1 MRLIWIILWWIVAA
15 VLIADG
21 LTGAVN
27 SLYPWHDWF
36 IFNLTTMP
44 ARTFSS
50 ILVGLGIFILLATF
64 IVPRLFLRRGERL
77 EGDGQSKVFAR
88 QFKAFAPTRRRF
100 WEILTPAY
108 DQWREGRSELPPSLE
123 RLLHQADFPE
133 DLPLPREASFVT
145 WARKTPD
152 TWSDSELALWQF
164 VSEVYPESTES
175 GRLLTETALMDATI
189 FQEFHNLRQDLARA
203 WDRWGRDIFIG
214 RILPDRL
221 VKKYFIEQTQLV
233 KCLIYLEC
241 ALVLRTLD
249 GGPGKIW
256 MFGLIP
262 LLTKGRAPR
271 RGG

>member
-21 LTGAVN
+21 FTGAVN
-27 SLYPWHDWF
+27 YFYPWHDWF
-36 IFNLTTMP
+36 TVNLTTMP
-44 ARTFSS
+44 AQMFSS
-50 ILVGLGIFILLATF
+50 ILVGLGVFILLATF
-64 IVPRLFLRRGERL
+64 IVPRLSSRREDRL
-77 EGDGQSKVFAR
+77 EGDSQSKVFTR
-88 QFKAFAPTRRRF
+88 QFKASAPARERF
-100 WEILTPAY
+100 WEILAPAY
-108 DQWREGRSELPPSLE
+108 DRWRGGRSELPPSLE
-123 RLLHQADFPE
+123 RLLRRVDFPE

-152 TWSDSELALWQF
+152 TWSDSKLALWQF
-164 VSEVYPESTES
+164 VSEVYPERTKS
-175 GRLLTETALMDATI
+175 GQLLTETALMDATV
-189 FQEFHNLRQDLARA
+189 FQEFHDLRQDLARA
-203 WDRWGRDIFIG
+203 WDRWGREIFIG
-214 RILPDRL
+214 RVLPDRL
-221 VKKYFIEQTQLV
+221 VKKYVVEQTQLI

-241 ALVLRTLD
+241 ALVRRTLD